1 MQKSKPLT
9 DIKGEVREHAAADM
23 KRFQHV
29 KQALPGTLLKK
40 LNVRGP
46 QKKATKERITIRLS
60 PEVVQRFRDTGD
72 GWQTRVDSALKEWL
86 KSHKPA
92 DVSRD
97 QF

>member
-1 MQKSKPLT
+1 MPKSKPLT
-9 DIKGEVREHAAADM
+9 NIEGEVRELTVADM
-23 KRFQHV
+23 KRFQRA

-46 QKKATKERITIRLS
+46 QKTPTKERITIRLS

-92 DVSRD
+92 SM
-97 QF
+97 